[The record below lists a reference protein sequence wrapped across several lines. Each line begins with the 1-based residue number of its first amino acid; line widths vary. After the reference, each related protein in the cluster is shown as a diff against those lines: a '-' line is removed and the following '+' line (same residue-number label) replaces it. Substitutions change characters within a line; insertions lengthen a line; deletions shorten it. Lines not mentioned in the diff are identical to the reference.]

1 MRVKDPGSDL
11 SGSNAR
17 RLARHCL
24 VVFIAYAAMAEGIT
38 LVASFDTP
46 GVAAFW
52 PLSGITVATLLLHR
66 RGDWPWLL
74 ATFWLAEF
82 SVDVYNEIPLWVAI
96 GWGAANVVEPLISA
110 SILARL
116 GLHPPDLSRRR
127 DLLVF
132 MVIAAFVGPT
142 FGALVGAGAM
152 ALAGFDA
159 FIPAAPRWLISSC
172 VGVVVAAPVVL
183 MWKEMLRIGRGQAAS
198 VGGVLIAASLALL
211 IGYPSPWYE
220 VIPMLTIPAAILISI
235 KGSTA
240 GAALGIAVIA
250 AIVEGATVM
259 GIGPFTHEGIEEGLI
274 IAQVYLAI
282 VAFVMF
288 LTAALT
294 NDLVDK
300 ELLEASERRYRKVS
314 EITSDI
320 AFGGVVADDG
330 GFSLTWVT
338 EGLDRMTSL
347 TMEEI
352 NLPGGWLG
360 VFAKEDRSKVLGKLA
375 ELVRDGNVAGTARLT
390 PVAGKERWVEYQL
403 MMNEQGEIV
412 GAARDITRERGLEQQ
427 VNQAS
432 KIESIGRLAGGV
444 AHDFNN
450 LLMIISGSATLA
462 RENVHDPQALADIDQ
477 IIEATHR
484 GSSLTAQMLEF
495 TRRDQSEATTVDVVA
510 LVKGWTAFLRRAIG
524 ESVSVELSLSDESIW
539 VFIEPDKLEQCLLNL
554 AINARDSMPD
564 GGLLT
569 IACYLSS
576 DEDPGLKQVVVE
588 VRDTGTGMTEEVK
601 QLAFEPF
608 FTTKSRAEGTGLGLA
623 IVYSSIRS
631 AGGDVEIRS
640 SHGQGTS
647 ITMTLPVVEA
657 PKQSL
662 EDLDDQ
668 RVAPRALSILL
679 VDDEAQLRFVLRRK
693 LIQEGHQVVAVGSGA
708 DAIQLVQADAFD
720 LLLTDVVMPYMS
732 GRDLADRIARVRGPI
747 PTIFMSGY
755 DEQLVGS
762 LGRLERYIQKPFDLY
777 ELNRALAELFVAY
790 PAVAQLNA
798 DRGLRAL

>member
-1 MRVKDPGSDL
+1 M
-11 SGSNAR
+11 
-17 RLARHCL
+17 
-24 VVFIAYAAMAEGIT
+24 VVFIAYVALAEGIT

-82 SVDVYNEIPLWVAI
+82 SVDIYNDIPLWVAI

-116 GLHPPDLSRRR
+116 GLHPPDLSERR

-132 MVIAAFVGPT
+132 LAVGGFVGPI
-142 FGALVGAGAM
+142 FGALVGAGAT

-159 FIPAAPRWLISSC
+159 FIPTAPRWLISSC
-172 VGVVVAAPVVL
+172 VGVAVAAPVMF
-183 MWKEMLRIGRGQAAS
+183 MWREMLRIGRGQSKS
-198 VGGVLIAASLALL
+198 VGGVLIIASLAFL
-211 IGYPSPWYE
+211 IDYPSPWYE

-250 AIVEGATVM
+250 VIVEGATVT
-259 GIGPFTHEGIEEGLI
+259 GIGPFTHEGVEDGLI
-274 IAQVYLAI
+274 IAQVYLGM

-320 AFGGVVADDG
+320 AFGGVVADG

-347 TMEEI
+347 TMDEI
-352 NLPGGWLG
+352 NLPGGWLE
-360 VFAKEDRSKVLGKLA
+360 VFAEEDRSQLLDKLA
-375 ELVRDGNVAGTARLT
+375 ELVRDGNVAGIARLG
-390 PVAGKERWVEYQL
+390 PVAGKERWVEYHL
-403 MMNEQGEIV
+403 MMSEQGEIV
-412 GAARDITRERGLEQQ
+412 GAARDITRERSLEQQ

-484 GSSLTAQMLEF
+484 GSSLTGQMLEF
-495 TRRDQSEATTVDVVA
+495 ARRDQSEASTVDVVA
-510 LVKGWTAFLRRAIG
+510 LVKGWTGFLRRAIG
-524 ESVSVELSLSDESIW
+524 ESISVELSVSDESIW

-554 AINARDSMPD
+554 AINARDAMPE

-569 IACYLSS
+569 IACYLLPN
-576 DEDPGLKQVVVE
+576 EDPKRKQVIVE

-601 QLAFEPF
+601 ELAFEPF

-623 IVYSSIRS
+623 IVYSTIKGAR
-631 AGGDVEIRS
+631 GEVEIRS
-640 SHGQGTS
+640 AQGQGTRVV
-647 ITMTLPVVEA
+647 MTLPVVEA
-657 PKQSL
+657 PTESPQGLS
-662 EDLDDQ
+662 DQ
-668 RVAPRALSILL
+668 PVVPGALRILL
-679 VDDEAQLRFVLRRK
+679 VDDEAQLRYVLRRK
-693 LIQEGHQVVAVGSGA
+693 LIHEGHQVVAVGSGA
-708 DAIQLVQADAFD
+708 DAIQMVQADTFD

-732 GRDLADRIARVRGPI
+732 GRELADRIARVHGPI

-755 DEQLVGS
+755 DAQLVDS

-777 ELNRALAELFVAY
+777 ELNQALGELFDGHPV
-790 PAVAQLNA
+790 VAQLNA
-798 DRGLRAL
+798 TRGLRAL